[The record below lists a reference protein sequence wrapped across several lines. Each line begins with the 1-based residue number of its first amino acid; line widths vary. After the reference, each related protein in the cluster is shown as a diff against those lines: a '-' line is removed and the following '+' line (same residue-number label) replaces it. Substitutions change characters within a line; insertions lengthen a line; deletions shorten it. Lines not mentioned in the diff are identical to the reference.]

1 MSIPTETTVL
11 VVGGGPGGSYAASA
25 LAREGINVCL
35 LEAEVFPS
43 RYHVGESMVA
53 SIRHFLRFIDL
64 DSTFN
69 NHGFIKKTG
78 AAFKLNNKRE
88 AYTDFIVAAGPDAYA
103 WNVIRSESDHLIFK
117 HAGKCGAKTF
127 DGVKVTDIEFQPF
140 SNSDAMMTNPDGARL
155 GKPVSVSWL
164 KKDGTTGNIKFDYLV
179 DASGRAGII
188 STKYL
193 KNRAFNHDLKNVA
206 SWGYFKG
213 AIQYG
218 VGTPQEGQPFFEAQ
232 HDGSGWTWF
241 IPLHNGTVSVGV
253 VMNQKMATDKKKA
266 AAEKSPR
273 DFYLESIQGSR
284 GVAHLLENAELATE
298 IKHASDWSYSASSYG
313 SPYLR
318 IVGDA
323 GAFIDPYF
331 SSGVHLA
338 LSSALSAA
346 VTISASIRG
355 DCDEETSWKWH
366 SDQVRDR
373 FTRFLLV
380 VLSATKQIRHKDT
393 PVMNSAGD
401 DGFDDAFSIIR
412 PIIQGTADVK
422 AGIKREDIS
431 KAVEFTSSVV
441 AKSNGTNGTNGHK
454 ADEKDQLQEV
464 GKDAFTTDEERVLK
478 MVKNVF
484 KDFFAVDSYY
494 GMVANLERGSLG
506 LVKNMQDTMTEMK
519 QPVAAGM
526 PVAEV
531 AARVN

>member
-11 VVGGGPGGSYAASA
+11 VIGGGPGGSYTASA

-35 LEAEVFPS
+35 LEAEVFP

-78 AAFKLNNKRE
+78 AAFKLNNQRE

-127 DGVKVTDIEFQPF
+127 DGVKVTSIEFQPF
-140 SNSDAMMTNPDGARL
+140 EDKTDDASL
-155 GKPVSVSWL
+155 GKPVSASWS

-179 DASGRAGII
+179 DASGRAGIV

-193 KNRAFNHDLKNVA
+193 KNRTFNQDLKNVA

-253 VMNQKMATDKKKA
+253 VMNQKLATDKKKA

-284 GVAHLLENAELATE
+284 GVAHLLEKAELATDV
-298 IKHASDWSYSASSYG
+298 KHASDWSYSASSYG
-313 SPYLR
+313 SPYVR

-355 DCDEETSWKWH
+355 DCDENTAWEWH

-380 VLSATKQIRHKDT
+380 VLSATKQIRHKDA

-422 AGIKREDIS
+422 AGIKQEDVS

-441 AKSNGTNGTNGHK
+441 AKPNGVNGDNGHNGDK
-454 ADEKDQLQEV
+454 KDGLQEV

-484 KDFFAVDSYY
+484 KDFFAVDSYF

-506 LVKNMQDTMTEMK
+506 LVKSTTNTATEMK
-519 QPVAAGM
+519 QPVVAVK
-526 PVAEV
+526 PVEEV
-531 AARVN
+531 VA